1 MLLFQVRLV
10 ILFVSSFPSSP
21 IDFILFAQGRC
32 TRENCK
38 YLHPP
43 AHLKT
48 QLEING
54 RNNLIQQKTAAAMLA
69 QQMQFMIPSTTMQPV
84 VSVWLCTTVELAV
97 LHCKMFGFFKFLSCI
112 PLLSQICGVFRY
124 FSLLCCCIST
134 SPLHCSQAAHVYPL
148 SMSLIC
154 PWVKNSRFSV
164 GVSLQEMALL

>member
-1 MLLFQVRLV
+1 MNGLQSITLTHMYPFKHLRCCLSTAWLLSIVPHWSEMILFQIRLV
-10 ILFVSSFPSSP
+10 ILFVSSLPSSP
-21 IDFILFAQGRC
+21 IDFIFPAQGRC

-84 VSVWLCTTVELAV
+84 VSVWLCATVKFAV
-97 LHCKMFGFFKFLSCI
+97 LHCKIFEFFKFLSSADI
-112 PLLSQICGVFRY
+112 WGIQMLFIV
-124 FSLLCCCIST
+124 
-134 SPLHCSQAAHVYPL
+134 
-148 SMSLIC
+148 
-154 PWVKNSRFSV
+154 
-164 GVSLQEMALL
+164 ALFH